1 MDGILLIDKP
11 RGLTSHQV
19 VAIVR
24 RQLGIK
30 KVGHAGTLDPLA
42 TGLLVVMVGKATKLS
57 NQLTGQFKVY
67 EAEMKLFQTT
77 DTGDMAGT
85 IINQQKPQIFTLSQV
100 QTALNFFNN
109 YTYWQTPPLYS
120 AIKIK
125 GKKLY
130 EYARQGLKVEIPPRE
145 VIISSLKLV
154 EYNPLEGKIK
164 LITECSK
171 GTYIRSLVQDI
182 AQKLGTIA
190 ILSHLRR
197 VSSGPFHL
205 SQAINLAE
213 VDKTKITK
221 FIKTP

>member
-1 MDGILLIDKP
+1 MDGILLINKP
-11 RGLTSHQV
+11 SGLTSHQA

-24 RQLGIK
+24 KKLGIK

-57 NQLTGQFKVY
+57 NQLISQFKVY
-67 EAEMKLFQTT
+67 EAEMQLFQAT
-77 DTGDMAGT
+77 DTGDTAGT
-85 IINQQKPQIFTLSQV
+85 IIKEQKPQIFSSRQV
-100 QTALNFFNN
+100 QQALSFFNN
-109 YTYWQTPPLYS
+109 YTYWQIPPLYS

-130 EYARQGLKVEIPPRE
+130 EYARQGLKVEVPPRQ
-145 VIISSLKLV
+145 VIINSIKLIS
-154 EYNPLEGKIK
+154 YDPCEGKIK

-182 AQKLGTIA
+182 AQKLGTVST
-190 ILSHLRR
+190 LSQLRR

-205 SQAINLAE
+205 NQSIKLE
-213 VDKTKITK
+213 EISEDKIIPT
-221 FIKTP
+221 F

>member
-1 MDGILLIDKP
+1 MNGLLLIDKP
-11 RGLTSHQV
+11 SGLTSHQV

-67 EAEMKLFQTT
+67 EAEMKLFQAT
-77 DTGDMAGT
+77 DTGDLAGT
-85 IINQQKPQIFTLSQV
+85 IIHQQEPQNFTLSQV
-100 QTALNFFNN
+100 QTDLNFFNN
-109 YTYWQTPPLYS
+109 YTYWQNPPLYS

-130 EYARQGLKVEIPPRE
+130 EYARQGLKVEVPPRE

-154 EYNPLEGKIK
+154 DYNLQEGKIK
-164 LITECSK
+164 LIAECSK

-182 AQKLGTIA
+182 AAKMGTIA
-190 ILSHLRR
+190 TLSQLRR
-197 VSSGPFHL
+197 ISSGPFHL
-205 SQAINLAE
+205 SQAIKLEE
-213 VDKTKITK
+213 VNKDKIITS
-221 FIKTP
+221 F